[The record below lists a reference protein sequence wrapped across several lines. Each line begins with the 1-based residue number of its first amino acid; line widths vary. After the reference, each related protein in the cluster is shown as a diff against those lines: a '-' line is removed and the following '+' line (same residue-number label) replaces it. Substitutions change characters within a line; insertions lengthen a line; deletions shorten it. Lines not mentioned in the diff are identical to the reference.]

1 LVEQVYSEMK
11 KPGVGKAFAAI
22 QKHDI
27 TWTGLRSCYMDRLG
41 EIKAPTLIIH
51 GDKDVLV
58 PIECSRQA
66 HQIIA
71 GSKLHVLKNCGHW
84 PQRDCPEEFNRVVK
98 DFLIE

>member
-1 LVEQVYSEMK
+1 
-11 KPGVGKAFAAI
+11 
-22 QKHDI
+22 
-27 TWTGLRSCYMDRLG
+27 MDRLG